1 MNKVQLLNKYYYY
14 NEPNLHEGYH
24 AVVCTLLVG
33 KKLANPIQCACVSVL
48 SRSAM
53 FYPLQPHG
61 L

>member
-1 MNKVQLLNKYYYY
+1 MNQIYMKVTMLCYVPSQW
-14 NEPNLHEGYH
+14 E
-24 AVVCTLLVG
+24 

-48 SRSAM
+48 SHSAM